1 MGFAQHRLGFGSA
14 PGQTPD
20 YAFALRDVFTPF
32 SSGKVNCF
40 TADENVLQAA
50 LGVDATT
57 AQAIITARDSD
68 PPIRNIDQLLTAAG
82 MNPAAIG
89 QTKRYLDQRG
99 DTYKVVAT
107 ATIGGVSHEYT
118 AVVFRSGRDVQ
129 VVSFYRTK

>member
-1 MGFAQHRLGFGSA
+1 
-14 PGQTPD
+14 
-20 YAFALRDVFTPF
+20 
-32 SSGKVNCF
+32 
-40 TADENVLQAA
+40 
-50 LGVDATT
+50 
-57 AQAIITARDSD
+57 
-68 PPIRNIDQLLTAAG
+68 
-82 MNPAAIG
+82 MNPAAIR